1 MVMEGAL
8 LYGLAMAAR
17 SAALGSAAFLWVAGD
32 TPFARRVAMIA
43 AAAALV
49 LALAGLPVTQGWGGW
64 IGALLALGAAGGM
77 AALAWK
83 GAAARWLT
91 ALAALLLF
99 AGILQSGAHAAFLPF
114 LGTLLRE
121 AGAALWMGSLP
132 LLWFAL
138 QGEGATE
145 AARRWTLLAL
155 GGMALALPGV
165 LIAGAQIVEGQGAS
179 PAATPTVLA
188 TLLLLLALAATSL
201 WLAWRARAG
210 DGAARLRPISE
221 AAIVF
226 AIALCGPI
234 ASLLAGG
241 AGPVLWPALPAGF
254 LALALLAGLVLPVPG
269 FVAGAIGLAL
279 AAAGLLALAAGAA
292 LAGTL
297 AVCAGAARWLA
308 WRGEAAGCETRVAEA
323 LWAGLAFALP
333 LALLLARLGG

>member
-17 SAALGSAAFLWVAGD
+17 SAALGSAAFLWVAGEAQL
-32 TPFARRVAMIA
+32 ARRVAMLA

-49 LALAGLPVTQGWGGW
+49 LALAGLPVTEGWGGW

-83 GAAARWLT
+83 GGQARLLT

-99 AGILQSGAHAAFLPF
+99 AGILQSGAHDAALPF

-138 QGEGATE
+138 AGAAASE

-165 LIAGAQIVEGQGAS
+165 MIATGQGAS
-179 PAATPTVLA
+179 PEATPTVVA

-201 WLAWRARAG
+201 WLGWRARAG
-210 DGAARLRPISE
+210 DGAARLRPINE

-234 ASLLAGG
+234 ASLLAGA
-241 AGPVLWPALPAGF
+241 AGPSLWPALPAGF

-269 FVAGAIGLAL
+269 FVAGATALAL

-308 WRGEAAGCETRVAEA
+308 WRGDAEGCETRLAEA
-323 LWAGLAFALP
+323 LWAGLALALP
-333 LALLLARLGG
+333 LALLPA

>member
-17 SAALGSAAFLWVAGD
+17 SAALGSAAFLWVAED
-32 TPFARRVAMIA
+32 VPLARRVAMMA

-49 LALAGLPVTQGWGGW
+49 LALAGLPVTEGWAGW
-64 IGALLALGAAGGM
+64 IGALLAIGAAGGM
-77 AALAWK
+77 AAMAWK
-83 GAAARWLT
+83 GAEARWLT
-91 ALAALLLF
+91 AMAALLLF

-138 QGEGATE
+138 TGEGATE

-165 LIAGAQIVEGQGAS
+165 MIAAGQGAS
-179 PAATPTVLA
+179 PEATPTVIA

-234 ASLLAGG
+234 AALLAGA
-241 AGPVLWPALPAGF
+241 AGPSLWPALPAGF

-279 AAAGLLALAAGAA
+279 AAAGLLALGAGAA
-292 LAGTL
+292 IAGTL
-297 AVCAGAARWLA
+297 AVGAGAARWLA
-308 WRGEAAGCETRVAEA
+308 WRGDAAGCETRVAEA
-323 LWAGLAFALP
+323 LWAGLALALP
-333 LALLLARLGG
+333 LALLLA